1 MYEDTTRVDSYEKIG
16 YTLLGIVAALY
27 ILAMIVGMVA
37 VFPYGLVGLIAIT
50 AIGVLFIKVLKERLQ
65 NKEDDYY
72 SKKVNK

>member
-1 MYEDTTRVDSYEKIG
+1 MDSYEKIG

>member
-1 MYEDTTRVDSYEKIG
+1 MDSYEKIG

-37 VFPYGLVGLIAIT
+37 VFPYGLVGLIVIT

-72 SKKVNK
+72 SKKVDK

>member
-1 MYEDTTRVDSYEKIG
+1 MDSYEKIG

-72 SKKVNK
+72 SKKVDK

>member
-1 MYEDTTRVDSYEKIG
+1 VDSYEKIG

-37 VFPYGLVGLIAIT
+37 VFPYGLVGLIVIT

-72 SKKVNK
+72 SKKVDK